1 MVIVAGP
8 NGSGKTSLL
17 RCMDDKRLIVGE
29 WVNPDEIA
37 QIEFGDWND
46 PKAVVFAA
54 NEAERRREAAL
65 AERRDLTFETVLSAQ
80 DKLDFIARAKRA
92 GYFTRSYFVATE
104 SPAINASR
112 VMARWMD
119 GGHSVP
125 MEKIATRYFR
135 SVANLVPLIQMVD
148 HVQVFDNS
156 VDNRGHRHVM
166 TFVGG
171 RLHRLRVAREDI
183 PNWCLQIL
191 DGLEATLGPPPPC
204 GACR

>member
-104 SPAINASR
+104 SPAINASC
-112 VMARWMD
+112 
-119 GGHSVP
+119 
-125 MEKIATRYFR
+125 EIA
-135 SVANLVPLIQMVD
+135 AM
-148 HVQVFDNS
+148 FDPTS
-156 VDNRGHRHVM
+156 
-166 TFVGG
+166 
-171 RLHRLRVAREDI
+171 
-183 PNWCLQIL
+183 
-191 DGLEATLGPPPPC
+191 LEYT
-204 GACR
+204 